1 MDKSRYVDVTPE
13 SIQGFYDFL
22 PVDGT
27 MPIDRFAMSTM
38 LRELAVDAIKM
49 PGVAQQMDFMKMVEE
64 IAQLNGIRY
73 FNKFR
78 IQVVPDGMIQ
88 GQAQAGNVIPLGG
101 NNGSGSGGPAGAGGV
116 PGARQ
121 IPGMG
126 PTQ

>member
-1 MDKSRYVDVTPE
+1 
-13 SIQGFYDFL
+13 
-22 PVDGT
+22 
-27 MPIDRFAMSTM
+27 MPIDRFAMSNM

-49 PGVAQQMDFMKMVEE
+49 PGVMQQMDFMKMVEE

-78 IQVVPDGMIQ
+78 IQVAPDQMLMQ
-88 GQAQAGNVIPLGG
+88 QAQAGNVIPMGG
-101 NNGSGSGGPAGAGGV
+101 ASGGRSGGTAATGGV
-116 PGARQ
+116 PGPSQ